1 MTPERL
7 AWESLGRMVLDAG
20 ALGVAW
26 LMAVGVRELFGSL
39 SSAPFDAAAHVLL
52 LALVVPVVLVVLA
65 MRGDF
70 RASRPASTRLLGL
83 LSSVVLGLGA
93 IALALFLLDVEWV
106 SRPVLVSFGGLG
118 VVALVAG
125 RRVRDAVRGLGRL
138 ERVIVCAPVDAGV
151 DFAEQVAAHPA
162 WGLQVVAHLR
172 PERLPAEATALR
184 EVLAGAGAGQVV
196 VVGDAPDQVVL
207 ARLAAACDELG
218 LRLSLDASFLG
229 VRFGSAELR
238 DFGPY
243 GLVSFGRTRQGGL
256 ELAVKRVIDVAGAA
270 LGLALLSPL
279 MGVLAVA
286 IRRSDGGPAL
296 YAQRRVGLHGRPFT
310 LYKFRSMRPGAHA
323 ERAALDPANEVEGLA
338 FKMRR
343 DPRVTAVGYWLRRS
357 SLDELPQLFNVL
369 RGDMSLVGPRPPLPD
384 EVERYEPWQRRRL
397 SMRPGITGL
406 WQVSGRSE
414 LPFHRWMQ
422 LDLAYIDRWSVWL
435 DLVVIARTVPAVLS
449 GRGAW

>member
-1 MTPERL
+1 MSPERL
-7 AWESLGRMVLDAG
+7 AWESLSRIGLDAG

-26 LMAVGVRELFGSL
+26 ITAVGVRELLGSL
-39 SSAPFDAAAHVLL
+39 GLAPFDAAAHVLL
-52 LALVVPVVLVVLA
+52 LALVAPVVLVVLA

-70 RASRPASTRLLGL
+70 RPSRPVSLQPLGL

-118 VVALVAG
+118 VVALVVM
-125 RRVRDAVRGLGRL
+125 RRMREAVRGLGRL
-138 ERVIVCAPVDAGV
+138 ERVIVCAPSEAGV
-151 DFAEQVAAHPA
+151 GFVEQVAAHPA
-162 WGLQVVAHLR
+162 WGLQVVAHLQ
-172 PERLPAEATALR
+172 PERLPADATALR
-184 EVLAGAGAGQVV
+184 DVLVGAGAGQVV
-196 VVGDAPDQVVL
+196 VVGDAPDQRVL
-207 ARLAAACDELG
+207 TRLAAACDELG

-238 DFGPY
+238 DFGAY
-243 GLVSFGRTRQGGL
+243 GLVSFGRDRPGGV
-256 ELAVKRVIDVAGAA
+256 ELAFKRAIDVVGAA
-270 LGLALLSPL
+270 AGLALLSPV
-279 MGVLAVA
+279 MVALAVA
-286 IRRSDGGPAL
+286 IRLTDGGPAL
-296 YAQRRVGLHGRPFT
+296 YAQRRIGLHGRPFT
-310 LYKFRSMRPGAHA
+310 LYKLRSMRQGAHA

-357 SLDELPQLFNVL
+357 SLDEVPQLFNVL
-369 RGDMSLVGPRPPLPD
+369 RGDMSLVGPRPPLPE

-397 SMRPGITGL
+397 SMRPGVTGL
-406 WQVSGRSE
+406 WQVSGRSD